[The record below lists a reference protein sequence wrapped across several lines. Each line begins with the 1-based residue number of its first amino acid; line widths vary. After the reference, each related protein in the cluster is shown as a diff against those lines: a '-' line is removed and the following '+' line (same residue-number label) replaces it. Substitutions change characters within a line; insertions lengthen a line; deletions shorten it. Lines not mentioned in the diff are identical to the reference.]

1 MFTDL
6 IRRPVIVAPMAGGPT
21 TAGLIAAAAEAG
33 AVGFVAAGYKSALA
47 MRAEIDAVTA
57 ATAEPFG
64 VNVFVPGAP
73 TAETAAL
80 ASYLATIAADASQV
94 GAEPGEACW
103 DDDDW
108 PAKIADLIARPVPI
122 VSFTFGCPE
131 PGVVSALRAAGSSV
145 WVTVTE
151 PQEAE
156 QAAAAGADCLCVQG
170 PEAGAHRGTFTNAQ
184 GTMDTRTRQRSGSTS
199 GFTGGSA
206 AGAAGG
212 GLLGLIAAVR
222 GISDLP
228 VVAAGG
234 IMDAAGVAGVLA
246 AGASAAQ
253 CGTAFLRCPESG
265 AHPAYQ
271 AALADPRFAA
281 TAVTRAFSGRPARGL
296 VNRFMADHQDAPAA
310 YPEIN
315 NATRPIRAAAAA
327 AGDVDRMS
335 LWAGQGFR
343 AATNAASW
351 RGDRPALPPGL
362 LTARPPDCPAS

>member
-1 MFTDL
+1 VFTDL

-47 MRAEIDAVTA
+47 MRAEVDAVTA

-73 TAETAAL
+73 TGQTAAL
-80 ASYLATIAADASQV
+80 ASYLTAIAPDASQV
-94 GAEPGEACW
+94 GAELGEACW

-108 PAKIADLIARPVPI
+108 PTKIADLIARPVPI

-170 PEAGAHRGTFTNAQ
+170 PEAGAHRGTFTNAP
-184 GTMDTRTRQRSGSTS
+184 GTMDTRIHQRNPGWMSGSI
-199 GFTGGSA
+199 GGSA
-206 AGAAGG
+206 GGVAGG
-212 GLLGLIAAVR
+212 GLLGLIAATR
-222 GISDLP
+222 GVSDLP

-234 IMDAAGVAGVLA
+234 IMDARGVAGVLA
-246 AGASAAQ
+246 AGAAAAQ

-265 AHPAYQ
+265 AHPAYK

-296 VNRFMADHQDAPAA
+296 VNRFMTDHQDAPAA

-343 AATNAASW
+343 AAMT
-351 RGDRPALPPGL
+351 RPAGEVIDL
-362 LTARPPDCPAS
+362 LCGPAS